1 MNGRRRRRFGLVL
14 GPLLLAIG
22 LVAALLGGTYVLKRP
37 GDEAPPVTLPPV
49 SLTSSRSIE
58 STASSSTSTTAPD
71 AAIVAAAG
79 SSDAVPNAGL
89 ALSATSTAPP
99 KRGPGAVLKFDPKS
113 APRLPHGMS
122 DEEYIASYYRALAA
136 SDWKRAFALVPKNQR
151 GEKVADFA
159 KLASAFP
166 LKSFT
171 ILGAAPG
178 VDAGILVVHVTPH
191 DGVWNT
197 VWRFA
202 DTKAGR
208 VVRDLTYSRP
218 GGAGCH

>member
-1 MNGRRRRRFGLVL
+1 MNDELRGWMLRAGA
-14 GPLLLAIG
+14 PLLLAAS
-22 LVAALLGGTYVLKRP
+22 LVAAAVGGMRLVGGSG
-37 GDEAPPVTLPPV
+37 GDRAPDTRVAERVVTQ
-49 SLTSSRSIE
+49 TE
-58 STASSSTSTTAPD
+58 DASSAATAVASTPLAPAATSGVATAAPT
-71 AAIVAAAG
+71 AA
-79 SSDAVPNAGL
+79 
-89 ALSATSTAPP
+89 STAPP
-99 KRGPGAVLKFDPKS
+99 KRGPGAALKFDPKT
-113 APRLPHGMS
+113 APRVPKGTS
-122 DEEYIASYYRALAA
+122 DEEYIAAYYRALAKA
-136 SDWKRAFALVPKNQR
+136 DWKAAFALVPKNEP
-151 GEKVADFA
+151 GETLADFRD
-159 KLASAFP
+159 LASAFP

-178 VDAGILVVHVTPH
+178 VDAGILVVHVTPT